1 MTHDVQ
7 PYEERLAS
15 LWQEGNRDI
24 AISFLKRAITPSMTL
39 AELAQALEFPQVREH
54 LDDIG
59 LTDIF
64 VQKSVAQQPRQ
75 PARTSGETAPRKR
88 RSAAEMQALRDAV
101 MERLQVAVSPTTTQ
115 HLCDV
120 LEKAGHDVDLL
131 QINRLLNGLEADG
144 YVLCTGGKPK
154 GWRLKPQGRTA
165 PDPLVIRKA
174 SASSPTPLSC

>member
-1 MTHDVQ
+1 MNDDVQ

-24 AISFLKRAITPSMTL
+24 AISFLKRAITPTMTL

-54 LDDIG
+54 LEDIG

-64 VQKSVAQQPRQ
+64 VRRPATPQASQ
-75 PARTSGETAPRKR
+75 PAQPVVSKAPRKR
-88 RSAAEMQALRDAV
+88 RSAAEMQALRDTV
-101 MERLQVAVSPTTTQ
+101 MERLQAAVSPTTTQ
-115 HLCDV
+115 HLCHV
-120 LEKAGHDVDLL
+120 LEKAGHEVDLL
-131 QINRLLNGLEADG
+131 QLNRLLNGLEAEG
-144 YVLCTGGKPK
+144 YVVSTGGKPK

-174 SASSPTPLSC
+174 AANSTSPLSC